1 MDDVGG
7 ENRTA
12 LRVMSPAMTAIGV
25 VTLLLSLVGVYS
37 IVSLAVT
44 RRTREIGVRVA
55 LGAPSSSIL
64 WSIVRR
70 SALMVSAGGLLGAI
84 AGFQVS
90 STRIFVFAVPAAG
103 AWVFAALV
111 ALMVLAGVLA
121 CWVPARRALAI
132 QPIEA
137 LRYD

>member
-1 MDDVGG
+1 
-7 ENRTA
+7 
-12 LRVMSPAMTAIGV
+12 MTAIGV

-70 SALMVSAGGLLGAI
+70 SALMVSGGGLLGAI